1 MHASTRTTPYLLMI
15 PGLLLMLGVL
25 YPFLNGVRWSLST
38 VDGSGAAHWVGL
50 RNFTDMFRPGQD
62 GYEGLL
68 TTLKYAAAAVTAQ
81 MTIGLAVALLLTW
94 PARWVRVFRTLI
106 VIPLLLPPVVAT
118 IMWKVMLV
126 DKGVANAALN
136 SIGIGNANWLGS
148 PTTAF
153 WTTVM
158 IETWLYTPFAI
169 LLLLAG
175 LQSVPE
181 EVLEAAR
188 VDGAGALRTFWHV
201 YLPMLRPFLIIV
213 LVFRGIDSLKSFEV
227 IWTATQGGP
236 LNALE
241 TLHVHGYQYAI
252 QFLDIG
258 HSMTFL
264 VVLWILT
271 YGLSFVL
278 LKRRRAEGAAT

>member
-1 MHASTRTTPYLLMI
+1 
-15 PGLLLMLGVL
+15 
-25 YPFLNGVRWSLST
+25 
-38 VDGSGAAHWVGL
+38 
-50 RNFTDMFRPGQD
+50 
-62 GYEGLL
+62 
-68 TTLKYAAAAVTAQ
+68 
-81 MTIGLAVALLLTW
+81 
-94 PARWVRVFRTLI
+94 
-106 VIPLLLPPVVAT
+106 
-118 IMWKVMLV
+118 
-126 DKGVANAALN
+126 
-136 SIGIGNANWLGS
+136 
-148 PTTAF
+148 
-153 WTTVM
+153 M